1 MDTNINE
8 IYLNKLFDDLVQ
20 ERNTIQLEYKQDKE
34 LCHTQRITNQLST
47 LTSLINQ
54 VIKYRNL
61 KNKAKMKS
69 L

>member
-8 IYLNKLFDDLVQ
+8 TYLNKLFDDLVQ
-20 ERNTIQLEYKQDKE
+20 ERNTVQLEFKNDKE
-34 LCHTQRITNQLST
+34 LCHTSRLTNQLST

-61 KNKAKMKS
+61 KQKIKMTS